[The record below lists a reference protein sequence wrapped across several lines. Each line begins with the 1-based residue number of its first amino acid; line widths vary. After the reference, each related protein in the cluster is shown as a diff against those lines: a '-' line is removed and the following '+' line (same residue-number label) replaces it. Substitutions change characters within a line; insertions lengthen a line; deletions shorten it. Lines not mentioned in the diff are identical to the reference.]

1 MESLKK
7 TLPWL
12 LWLWLVLVIL
22 GAFLYAP
29 AAVGFKGSSRIL
41 FFHVPMA
48 WVSFLAFLTAGVQSL
63 RYLYAGRERRLDRSA
78 AAAVELGLAFG
89 VLATVTGALW
99 AKVMWGAY
107 WNWDPR
113 QTSILVCL
121 LFYAAYL
128 ALRAA
133 VEDGETRAR
142 LASVYAVLGLVV
154 APFLYFVMPRMAEF
168 TLHPEP
174 VVNAA
179 AKVDMD
185 GKMVQVLMA
194 SLAGFTALFYWMHNL
209 SCRIQ
214 DMADRKTRSQR
225 ERTP

>member
-1 MESLKK
+1 MESSNVMDPMRK

-12 LWLWLVLVIL
+12 LWLWLALVIL

-29 AAVGFKGSSRIL
+29 AAVGFRGSSRIL

-63 RYLYAGRERRLDRSA
+63 RYLYGGRDRRLDRSA

-89 VLATVTGALW
+89 VLATITGAFW

-113 QTSILVCL
+113 QTSILIAL

-133 VEDGETRAR
+133 IEDGETRAR
-142 LASVYAVLGLVV
+142 LAAVYAILGLVV
-154 APFLYFVMPRMAEF
+154 APFLYFVMPRNRSACIRCCCF
-168 TLHPEP
+168 GGSSPRRCC
-174 VVNAA
+174 V
-179 AKVDMD
+179 
-185 GKMVQVLMA
+185 
-194 SLAGFTALFYWMHNL
+194 
-209 SCRIQ
+209 
-214 DMADRKTRSQR
+214 TRSPASA
-225 ERTP
+225 TSGSSC

>member
-1 MESLKK
+1 MKRIA
-7 TLPWL
+7 PWL
-12 LWLWLVLVIL
+12 LWLWIALVIL

-29 AAVGFKGSSRIL
+29 PAAGFRGSSRIL

-48 WVSFLAFLTAGVQSL
+48 WVSFLAFLLAGVQSL
-63 RYLYAGRERRLDRSA
+63 RYLYGGRDRRFDRSA
-78 AAAVELGLAFG
+78 AAAVQLGLAFG
-89 VLATVTGALW
+89 VLATVTGAIW

-113 QTSILVCL
+113 QTSILVAL

-133 VEDGETRAR
+133 IEDGETRAR
-142 LASVYAVLGLVV
+142 LAAAYAVIGLVV
-154 APFLYFVMPRMAEF
+154 APFLYFVMPRLAEF

-174 VVNAA
+174 VINAA

-185 GKMVQVLMA
+185 SKMLQVLMA
-194 SLAGFTALFYWMHNL
+194 SLAGFTALFFWMHNL
-209 SCRIQ
+209 HCRIQ
-214 DMADRKTRSQR
+214 ALAERKSSYR
-225 ERTP
+225 E

>member
-1 MESLKK
+1 MDILKK
-7 TLPWL
+7 IGPWL
-12 LWLWLVLVIL
+12 LWLWIALVIL

-29 AAVGFKGSSRIL
+29 PAVGFRGSSQIL

-63 RYLYAGRERRLDRSA
+63 RFLYGGRDRRLDRSA
-78 AAAVELGLAFG
+78 AGAVQLGLAFG
-89 VLATVTGALW
+89 VLATVTGAIW

-113 QTSILVCL
+113 QTSILIAL

-133 VEDGETRAR
+133 IEDGELRAR
-142 LASVYAVLGLVV
+142 LSAAYAIFGLVA
-154 APFLYFVMPRMAEF
+154 APFCYFVMPRLAEF

-174 VVNAA
+174 VINQA
-179 AKVDMD
+179 AKVEMD
-185 GKMVQVLMA
+185 SKMLQVLMA
-194 SLAGFTALFYWMHNL
+194 SLLGFTVLFFWMHNL
-209 SCRIQ
+209 HCRIQ
-214 DMADRKTRSQR
+214 ELAERKTTYR
-225 ERTP
+225 E

>member
-1 MESLKK
+1 MKRIA
-7 TLPWL
+7 PWL
-12 LWLWLVLVIL
+12 LWSWIALVIL

-29 AAVGFKGSSRIL
+29 PAAGFRGSGRIL

-63 RYLYAGRERRLDRSA
+63 RYLYGGRDRRLDRSS
-78 AAAVELGLAFG
+78 AAAVQLGLAFG
-89 VLATVTGALW
+89 VLATVTGAIW

-113 QTSILVCL
+113 QTSILVAL

-133 VEDGETRAR
+133 IEDGETRAR
-142 LASVYAVLGLVV
+142 LAAAYSVLGLVV
-154 APFLYFVMPRMAEF
+154 APFLYFVMPRLAEF

-174 VVNAA
+174 VINAA
-179 AKVDMD
+179 AKVEMD
-185 GKMVQVLMA
+185 SRMLQVLMA
-194 SLAGFTALFYWMHNL
+194 SLAGFTALFFWMHNL
-209 SCRIQ
+209 HCRIQ
-214 DMADRKTRSQR
+214 DLVERKSTYR
-225 ERTP
+225 E

>member
-1 MESLKK
+1 MEPLKK
-7 TLPWL
+7 ILPWL
-12 LWLWLVLVIL
+12 LWAWIALVIF
-22 GAFLYAP
+22 GAFFWAP
-29 AAVGFKGSSRIL
+29 PAKDFQGSSRIL

-63 RYLYAGRERRLDRSA
+63 RYLYGGRDRRLDRSA
-78 AAAVELGLAFG
+78 AAAVQLGLAFG

-99 AKVMWGAY
+99 ARYMWGAY

-113 QTSILVCL
+113 QTSILICL

-128 ALRAA
+128 ALRTSI
-133 VEDGETRAR
+133 EDGETRAR
-142 LASVYAVLGLVV
+142 LAASYAVLGLVV

-174 VVNAA
+174 VINAA

-185 GKMVQVLMA
+185 RKMVQVLMA
-194 SLAGFTALFYWMHNL
+194 SLAGFTALFFWMHSL

-214 DMADRKTRSQR
+214 EIMDRKTRSR
-225 ERTP
+225 G

>member
-225 ERTP
+225 